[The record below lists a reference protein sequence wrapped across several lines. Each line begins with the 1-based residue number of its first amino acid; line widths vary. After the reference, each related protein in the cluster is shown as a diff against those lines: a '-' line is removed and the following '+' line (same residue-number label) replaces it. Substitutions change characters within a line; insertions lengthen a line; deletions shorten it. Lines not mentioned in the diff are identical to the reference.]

1 MIEVAVV
8 GAGGWGKNLARNYSQ
23 IPDARLRYVCDLD
36 QKKLDALRPQYPE
49 ARMTRD
55 LAEVLQ
61 DPAVQAVVIATTGP
75 THFPLGRQ
83 ALEAGKDVYIE
94 KPFTLEVGHAEELI
108 RIAEARQRILMVG
121 HLLEYHP
128 VVERLRKMITSGEL
142 GDIYYIYSQRLNLG
156 TIREDENALW
166 NFAPHDISSILY
178 MLGQE
183 PTDVSAR
190 GQCYLQKDIEDVVF
204 LSLNFNN
211 RAMAHIQVSWLDPHK
226 IRKITV
232 VGSKKMAVFDDL
244 DANEKL
250 RIYDKGAK
258 ISTDYDSFA
267 EYLGLRFGDI
277 TVPYIKVGEPLRLE
291 CMHFLDCVKNRKQP
305 LSDGHDGLRVVRVLD
320 AAQRS
325 LKANGL
331 PVDLTS
337 LNP

>member
-1 MIEVAVV
+1 MIV
-8 GAGGWGKNLARNYSQ
+8 G
-23 IPDARLRYVCDLD
+23 
-36 QKKLDALRPQYPE
+36 
-49 ARMTRD
+49 
-55 LAEVLQ
+55 
-61 DPAVQAVVIATTGP
+61 
-75 THFPLGRQ
+75 
-83 ALEAGKDVYIE
+83 
-94 KPFTLEVGHAEELI
+94 
-108 RIAEARQRILMVG
+108 
-121 HLLEYHP
+121 
-128 VVERLRKMITSGEL
+128 GEL
-142 GDIYYIYSQRLNLG
+142 GDIYYVYAQRLNLG

-232 VGSKKMAVFDDL
+232 VGSRKMAVFDDL

-258 ISTDYDSFA
+258 INTEYDTFA

-277 TVPYIKVGEPLRLE
+277 TIPYIKVGEPLRLE
-291 CMHFLDCVKNRKQP
+291 CLHFLDCVKTRKQP
-305 LSDGHDGLRVVRVLD
+305 LSDGQDGLRVVRVLD

-325 LKANGL
+325 LKSNGT
-331 PVDLTS
+331 PVAITG
-337 LNP
+337 LNK

>member
-1 MIEVAVV
+1 MIEIAVV
-8 GAGGWGKNLARNYSQ
+8 GAGGWGKNLVRNYSQ
-23 IPDARLRYVCDLD
+23 IPDARLRYLCDLD
-36 QKKLDALRPQYPE
+36 PKKLESLRRQYPDT
-49 ARMTRD
+49 RMTQD
-55 LAEVLQ
+55 FDEVLR
-61 DPAVQAVVIATTGP
+61 DPNVRAVVIATTAP

-83 ALEAGKDVYIE
+83 ALDAGKDVYIE
-94 KPFTLEVGHAEELI
+94 KPFTLEVNHAEELI
-108 RIAEARQRILMVG
+108 RIAAERDRVLMVG

-128 VVERLRKMITSGEL
+128 VVERLRQMIASGEL

-166 NFAPHDISSILY
+166 NFAPHDISSILF

-190 GQCYLQKDIEDVVF
+190 GQSYLQKGIEDVVF

-226 IRKITV
+226 VRKITV
-232 VGSKKMAVFDDL
+232 VGSRKMAVFDDL

-250 RIYDKGAK
+250 RIYDKGAT
-258 ISTDYDSFA
+258 ITTDYDTFA

-291 CMHFLDCVKNRKQP
+291 CLHFLDCVKNRKRP

-325 LKANGL
+325 LRNNGV
-331 PVDLTS
+331 PVQLDGLA
-337 LNP
+337 L